1 MPIRKEA
8 RLHPQPSS
16 KGRIIIASALLGS
29 CVFFVSA
36 CSDRT
41 RADPGSTKPQPDRRR
56 AKVGV
61 ITAEHKELVR
71 KITLPGT
78 VTAFYEATLHGKVAG
93 YVQKIS
99 VDKGDRVRRGQ
110 TLAVLEVPEMVKEL
124 DQAEAAYREAVAS
137 LSRSKAEADLQAAT
151 YERYKEVHSKD
162 PDAISKQE
170 LDEYRSRA
178 EVAKADVE
186 LAEAKVATA
195 RANHER
201 LLALSQYALITAPFS
216 GVVTARFVD
225 PGALIPG
232 ATSSNQ
238 PIVTLQNLDTL
249 RVYVHVPE
257 VNVPFIR
264 KGTPASLTTAAYPGK
279 VFSAQVTRFAE
290 ALDPSTRTMKTEI
303 DVPNPKHDLRPGMY
317 ADVTLELTKTA
328 KAVIIPA
335 SALVIEAGK
344 KFVYVVRDGAAHRVA
359 VEIGFDDGAAV
370 EIRSGV
376 APGEQVVVSG
386 KENLADGKPV
396 EAAPA
401 STGG

>member
-1 MPIRKEA
+1 MLYA
-8 RLHPQPSS
+8 
-16 KGRIIIASALLGS
+16 
-29 CVFFVSA
+29 
-36 CSDRT
+36 
-41 RADPGSTKPQPDRRR
+41 
-56 AKVGV
+56 
-61 ITAEHKELVR
+61 
-71 KITLPGT
+71 
-78 VTAFYEATLHGKVAG
+78 KVAG

-110 TLAVLEVPEMVKEL
+110 TLAELEIPEMVKDV
-124 DQAEAAYREAVAS
+124 DQAEAAYRETVAG

-170 LDEYRSRA
+170 LDEFRSKT
-178 EVAKADVE
+178 EVANANVE
-186 LAEAKVATA
+186 LAGAKVGTA

-238 PIVTLQNLDTL
+238 PIVTLQDLDKL
-249 RVYVHVPE
+249 RVYVNVPE
-257 VNVPFIR
+257 VDVPFIR
-264 KGTPASLTTAAYPGK
+264 EGTPASLTTAAYPGK
-279 VFSAQVTRFAE
+279 VFSAHVTRFAE
-290 ALDPSTRTMKTEI
+290 ALEPSTRTMKTEI
-303 DVPNPKHDLRPGMY
+303 DVPNPKNDLRPGMY
-317 ADVTLELTKTA
+317 MDVTLELAKTPN
-328 KAVIIPA
+328 AVIIPA
-335 SALVIEAGK
+335 SALAVEAGK

-370 EIRSGV
+370 EVRSGV

-386 KENLADGKPV
+386 KENLAEGKPV
-396 EAAPA
+396 EVLPVGA
-401 STGG
+401 GG

>member
-1 MPIRKEA
+1 MPIRKVAGLRPLQVNRE
-8 RLHPQPSS
+8 
-16 KGRIIIASALLGS
+16 RILMASVLLGS
-29 CVFFVSA
+29 WVLFVSA

-41 RADPGSTKPQPDRRR
+41 RADSSSTQPRPDGLR
-56 AKVGV
+56 ARVGV
-61 ITAEHKELVR
+61 ITTEHKELVR
-71 KITLPGT
+71 KIALPGT
-78 VTAFYEATLHGKVAG
+78 VTAFYEATLYGKVAG

-124 DQAEAAYREAVAS
+124 DQVEAAYREAVAS

-178 EVAKADVE
+178 EVAKANVE

-238 PIVTLQNLDTL
+238 PIVTLQDLDTL
-249 RVYVHVPE
+249 RVYVNVPE
-257 VNVPFIR
+257 VDVPFIR
-264 KGTPASLTTAAYPGK
+264 EGTPASLTTAAYPGK
-279 VFSAQVTRFAE
+279 VFDAHVTRFAE
-290 ALDPSTRTMKTEI
+290 ALDPATRTMKTEI
-303 DVPNPKHDLRPGMY
+303 DLPNPKHDLRPGMY
-317 ADVTLELTKTA
+317 ADVTLELTKSPN
-328 KAVIIPA
+328 AVIIPA

-344 KFVYVVRDGAAHRVA
+344 KFVYVVRDGEGHRVA
-359 VEIGFDDGAAV
+359 GEIGFDDRGAV
-370 EIRSGV
+370 EIRSGLK
-376 APGEQVVVSG
+376 AGEQVVVSG
-386 KENLADGKPV
+386 KENLTDGKPV
-396 EAAPA
+396 EASRLGA
-401 STGG
+401 GV